1 MLFSFSQVWNYE
13 TLNLAFIVGLED
25 DFDTGVASVA
35 FSETSQSGYSL
46 LGAIERGKEGV
57 SYLHVWYGIEKG
69 KPQKIGKEI
78 ASQTDHVCIIS
89 LLVNQIYSLR
99 KVFIRFKECL
109 IVMNINFRLLPFISI
124 LVGKMFLFPRARAMS
139 MFGL

>member
-1 MLFSFSQVWNYE
+1 MILFSFSQVWNYE

-89 LLVNQIYSLR
+89 LLVN
-99 KVFIRFKECL
+99 
-109 IVMNINFRLLPFISI
+109 
-124 LVGKMFLFPRARAMS
+124 
-139 MFGL
+139 